1 MCQIKVCATKIQLGY
16 HKESGFKSDCHG
28 NAVCA
33 CSIFA
38 VMSAGSVEIAIIN
51 KADYYHE
58 VVLAALYFS
67 SINRLHFD
75 GRSKV
80 QVLLFLQM
88 VAGTRVLFPLRT
100 GLRGFF
106 FVFVFFVNASKGEI
120 SLT

>member
-1 MCQIKVCATKIQLGY
+1 
-16 HKESGFKSDCHG
+16 
-28 NAVCA
+28 
-33 CSIFA
+33 
-38 VMSAGSVEIAIIN
+38 MSAGSVEIAIIN
-51 KADYYHE
+51 KADYYHG

-106 FVFVFFVNASKGEI
+106 LFFFKNASKGEI
-120 SLT
+120 SLTRAQLWFKTALCLLFTL